1 MNRMA
6 YKTSELYERAL
17 EEIDKN
23 NLFFVE
29 DVVAYLG
36 IAKPTFY
43 EHFPIDSNE
52 MNAIK
57 EKLNKNAMR
66 TKVSIRS
73 KLHQS
78 KSPTGLLALYKLL
91 ATNDERKAL
100 AMEYRE
106 HSGEVKLPKLEVV
119 YGNVPNGDESKGS
132 SKPPKK

>member
-1 MNRMA
+1 MA

-23 NLFFVE
+23 NLFFIE

-78 KSPTGLLALYKLL
+78 KSPAGLLALYKLL

-106 HSGEVKLPKLEVV
+106 HSGEVKLPKLEIV
-119 YGNVPNGDESKGS
+119 YAREVSDDSKSEGS
-132 SKPPKK
+132 SEPSNG

>member
-1 MNRMA
+1 MA
-6 YKTSELYERAL
+6 YDTKKLYNQAL

-78 KSPTGLLALYKLL
+78 KSPASLLALYKLL

-106 HSGEVKLPKLEVV
+106 HSGEVNLPKLEVV
-119 YGNVPNGDESKGS
+119 YGNVQDGDESKGS
-132 SKPPKK
+132 SKPRKK

>member
-1 MNRMA
+1 MA
-6 YKTSELYERAL
+6 YDTDKLYEQAL
-17 EEIDKN
+17 KDIEEN
-23 NLFFVE
+23 SLFFVS

-36 IAKPTFY
+36 IAESTFY
-43 EHFPIDSNE
+43 EHFPPDSE
-52 MNAIK
+52 KSKTIK
-57 EKLNKNAMR
+57 ERLNKNAMR

-78 KSPTGLLALYKLL
+78 KAPAGLLALYKLL

-119 YGNVPNGDESKGS
+119 YGKVSDGDESKGS

>member
-1 MNRMA
+1 MA

-23 NLFFVE
+23 NLFFVS

-36 IAKPTFY
+36 IAESTFY
-43 EHFPIDSNE
+43 EHFPPDSE
-52 MNAIK
+52 KSKAIK
-57 EKLNKNAMR
+57 ERLNKNAMR

-78 KSPTGLLALYKLL
+78 KSPAGLLALYKLL

-106 HSGEVKLPKLEVV
+106 HSGSLPPIRMEIVD
-119 YGNVPNGDESKGS
+119 G
-132 SKPPKK
+132 SKPKDSKEPDER

>member
-1 MNRMA
+1 MA
-6 YKTSELYERAL
+6 YKTSELYEKAI
-17 EEIDKN
+17 EAIDQN
-23 NLFFVE
+23 NLFFIS
-29 DVVAYLG
+29 DVIAYLG
-36 IAKPTFY
+36 ISSETY
-43 EHFPIDSNE
+43 YNHFPLESKE
-52 MNAIK
+52 SNAIK

-78 KSPTGLLALYKLL
+78 KSPAGLLALYKLL

-119 YGNVPNGDESKGS
+119 YGNVPDGDESKGS

>member
-1 MNRMA
+1 MA
-6 YKTSELYERAL
+6 YKTSELYERAI
-17 EEIDKN
+17 EDIDKN
-23 NLFFVE
+23 NLFFVS

-36 IAKPTFY
+36 IAESTFY
-43 EHFPIDSNE
+43 EHFPPDSE
-52 MNAIK
+52 KSKAIK

-78 KSPTGLLALYKLL
+78 KSPASLLALYKLL

-106 HSGEVKLPKLEVV
+106 HSGEVNLPKLEVV
-119 YGNVPNGDESKGS
+119 YGNVQDGDESKGS
-132 SKPPKK
+132 SKPRKK

>member
-1 MNRMA
+1 MA

-23 NLFFVE
+23 NLFFIE

-119 YGNVPNGDESKGS
+119 YGNIPDGDESKGS